1 MQGLAGSILW
11 ITYGV
16 QAGTHLVVLANVM
29 TIVGFGIVIY
39 KMVVHREVATRRVLL
54 IGSAVVAVSLVS
66 ASISSTVLAL
76 VAVGV
81 GSTGI
86 IPQVGRA
93 ARTSHLTGV
102 SVATYSIIAIMSAS
116 WFAYGVMIDDVF
128 VSMPNVIIVP
138 SAIFIAYR
146 ARRSHHRH
154 LRTTVTEP
162 LPAR

>member
-54 IGSAVVAVSLVS
+54 IGSAVLAVSLVS

-93 ARTSHLTGV
+93 ARTSI
-102 SVATYSIIAIMSAS
+102 S
-116 WFAYGVMIDDVF
+116 
-128 VSMPNVIIVP
+128 
-138 SAIFIAYR
+138 R
-146 ARRSHHRH
+146 AF
-154 LRTTVTEP
+154 P
-162 LPAR
+162 